1 VEEGPAVELMTVL
14 LVDNDRA
21 AAVNAFVIIAE
32 VLVWWLGDEIGGRSE
47 FVGSSGGWD
56 ETAGALG

>member
-1 VEEGPAVELMTVL
+1 MTVL

-47 FVGSSGGWD
+47 FVGSSGGCD
-56 ETAGALG
+56 ETAGGLG